1 MSRILVLGARGLL
14 GRDLT
19 EVLRSSSEGEVVPW
33 DLGEIDIREETKTVK
48 KIGEL
53 RPDVIVNAAAL
64 TRVDDC
70 ESQTEQAFAVN
81 AEGMKHV
88 ALAALR
94 CQARVVYLSTD
105 YIFDGEKREPY
116 LEDDP
121 PHPLNAYGRSKWKG
135 EEYAQTLLK
144 DWLIVRTQWLYGKHG
159 KNFVTSILEQA
170 REKDELRIV
179 DDQVGSPTY
188 SVDLSKILSTL
199 IQKKAE
205 GVFHATN
212 SGACSWYEFGKAI
225 LQLSGLDKIRVFPIS
240 SQDTRRPAVRPSY
253 SVLSCQKLTSTTGAT
268 PRPWIDALRDY
279 LESLKQ

>member
-1 MSRILVLGARGLL
+1 ML

-19 EVLRSSSEGEVVPW
+19 EVLRSSSQGEVVPW

-94 CQARVVYLSTD
+94 CQAKVVYLSTD

-170 REKDELRIV
+170 KEKDELRIV

-225 LQLSGLDKIRVFPIS
+225 LQLSGLDKVRVFPIS